1 MEDYNHNGRIDSEDE
16 LLLKEM
22 VKDRVDESIEKHSF
36 SDGLKG
42 FGLVIIGLLILAGLI
57 IVIFNVRCWIWI
69 SHRSGWIK
77 LRFSK
82 GITDW

>member
-1 MEDYNHNGRIDSEDE
+1 MKDYNHNGRIDSEDE
-16 LLLKEM
+16 LLLQ

-57 IVIFNVRCWIWI
+57 KVIF
-69 SHRSGWIK
+69 
-77 LRFSK
+77 
-82 GITDW
+82 